1 MYVLRSEFSGTG
13 IYIYIHISVS
23 VNASLFFTERKYNF
37 QILPKMDYNLVDEGV
52 SFEFRCVY
60 GKGFTKIEWVR
71 RREIGSKEISVNI
84 PRNLITVQ
92 TDDIKS
98 VEVYSIKKVTVNDSG
113 AYKCQVTEKG
123 DRRSTKIA
131 VLKVRGKK

>member
-1 MYVLRSEFSGTG
+1 ME
-13 IYIYIHISVS
+13 
-23 VNASLFFTERKYNF
+23 K
-37 QILPKMDYNLVDEGV
+37 NLVDEGV

-71 RREIGSKEISVNI
+71 RRKIGSKEISDYI

-123 DRRSTKIA
+123 NLRSTKTRN
-131 VLKVRGKK
+131 LQVRGKK